1 MAATYKL
8 SLGGAEHE
16 VTIDQEDGRTVVVID
31 GARLHA
37 DLERVDGPLF
47 SLLLDGR
54 SYEVVAQERADGVD
68 VVLSDRE
75 YEIDLVRPG
84 RAGAAGGGAGGA
96 GEQQLKTGLTGTV
109 VEVRV
114 APGESVTQGQVVVV
128 VESMKMNNEIRA
140 PRDGVVREVHVRA
153 GDRVERNAVLATL
166 A

>member
-1 MAATYKL
+1 MAATYRL
-8 SLGGAEHE
+8 SLGGHEHE
-16 VTIDQEDGRTVVVID
+16 VTIDSEDGRTVVQID

-37 DLERVDGPLF
+37 DFERVDGPLF

-68 VVLSDRE
+68 VVLGDRA

-84 RAGAAGGGAGGA
+84 RGGAAGATAGA

-114 APGESVTQGQVVVV
+114 AAGESVMQGQVVVI

-140 PRDGVVREVHVRA
+140 SRDGVVREIRVKA
-153 GDRVERNAVLATL
+153 GDRVERNAVLATI